1 MSKKVKTIISML
13 VLTGVIAV
21 SSISTA
27 LPVRANASTVA
38 TSTVTTVQRGVTTDG
53 YIFSL
58 NSDGTA
64 AVTGLA
70 TDNTSTSLVI
80 PSTINY
86 NSETY
91 SVTQI
96 NDVSSACYIT
106 SVVIPDSVTSIG
118 RNAFYSCDSLTNVV
132 LSNNLISI
140 GSYAFAYC
148 NSLTKIELPSSLKT
162 IDEGAFYYS
171 GLTSIDI
178 PRYVDLVAT
187 NTFFSCPL
195 SYIHVSDLNLNFTS
209 VEGVLF
215 NKSLTE
221 LIQYPIASTSTTY
234 TIPSSVSLL
243 YPASFMGSAN
253 LQTVDLSNVENIQPN
268 TFQYCSKLKEFNIPK
283 SLKYF
288 GDGAVFGDT
297 NLTKFSVDS
306 ENKYLYTDSYGA
318 LYDYSNNQL
327 LCLPAGFTGDSFT
340 VLKGTE
346 SIGNTAILGVSSLKT
361 LTIQD
366 GVTSLDMN
374 SIYNCNNLETIK
386 LPSSLNSINLNVYGQ
401 SFDNYNLPSLKTI
414 IVGNDYT
421 YNTIYQYLKTWSVKN
436 KNVNV
441 VYASELSTAT
451 PTATV
456 ATSTATTGISTSTA
470 TASIETSTV
479 TASTT
484 TSADVSATT
493 TAATSTATS
502 QTTKTGDVSSISL
515 VLASL
520 AGIAVVGVFKKRK

>member
-21 SSISTA
+21 GSISTA

-96 NDVSSACYIT
+96 NDVSSYAPVFSPNIT

-171 GLTSIDI
+171 GLSSIDI
-178 PRYVDLVAT
+178 PRNVDLVAT
-187 NTFFSCPL
+187 NTFFACHL

-288 GDGAVFGDT
+288 GDNAVFGDN

-306 ENKYLYTDSYGA
+306 ENKSLYTDSYGA

-340 VLKGTE
+340 VLKGTK
-346 SIGNTAILGVSSLKT
+346 SLGNTAILGVSSLKT

-401 SFDNYNLPSLKTI
+401 SFDNYTFPSLKTI
-414 IVGNDYT
+414 IVDNDYT

-441 VYASELSTAT
+441 VYASEFSTAT
-451 PTATV
+451 PTVTI
-456 ATSTATTGISTSTA
+456 ATSTASTGISTSTS
-470 TASIETSTV
+470 TAISGVSTST
-479 TASTT
+479 
-484 TSADVSATT
+484 
-493 TAATSTATS
+493 ATSTATS
-502 QTTKTGDVSSISL
+502 QTTKTGDASSLPL

-520 AGIAVVGVFKKRK
+520 AGIAGVGVFKKRK